1 MPDLTTLLGTDID
14 ELTPSELE
22 KFITML
28 HTIRTPRRKAAKKQK
43 KETIDMETLEILAN
57 EFGVG
62 VEEMKL
68 ALLKQGDVE
77 IEEP

>member
-1 MPDLTTLLGTDID
+1 MPNLTTLLSTDID
-14 ELTPSELE
+14 ELTPAELE
-22 KFITML
+22 KFITKL
-28 HTIRTPRRKAAKKQK
+28 HTIRTPRRKATRKQK
-43 KETIDMETLEILAN
+43 KEIIDMETLEILAA

-77 IEEP
+77 VEAP